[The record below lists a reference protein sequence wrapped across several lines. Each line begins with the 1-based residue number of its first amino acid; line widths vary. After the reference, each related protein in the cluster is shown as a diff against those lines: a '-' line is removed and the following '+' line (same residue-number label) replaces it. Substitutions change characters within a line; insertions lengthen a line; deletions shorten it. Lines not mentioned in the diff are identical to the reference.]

1 MPVKKYP
8 KSTRR
13 KGALRSVA
21 RCYAEAAAQQPAL
34 YWNDVCSIEWGNQ
47 EKYEVL
53 QQLGKG
59 KYGEVF
65 EGVNLEDGG
74 RCVVKIMRPVKEQRL
89 KREIKILRLVSGG
102 PNIVTLHEVVRDPD
116 TKTPCFIFEC
126 VDSMPLKELQAVVTD
141 MDVRNY
147 MYQLLVALD
156 YTHSK
161 GIMHRDIKPANVLI
175 DHSKRQLK
183 LIDWGLADFY
193 FPGAQQTAA
202 QRQQLAAV
210 AAAAV
215 AVPLGIGFA

>member
-1 MPVKKYP
+1 
-8 KSTRR
+8 
-13 KGALRSVA
+13 VA
-21 RCYAEAAAQQPAL
+21 RSYAEAAAQQPAL

-102 PNIVTLHEVVRDPD
+102 PNIITLREVVRDPD
-116 TKTPCFIFEC
+116 TKTPCFIFDF
-126 VDSMPLKELQAVVTD
+126 VDSMPLKELQSVVTD

-147 MYQLLVALD
+147 MYQV
-156 YTHSK
+156 SN
-161 GIMHRDIKPANVLI
+161 RPACG
-175 DHSKRQLK
+175 RQEPAAASSSQRGVMQPVTRQ
-183 LIDWGLADFY
+183 IQVSWQFQVDQ
-193 FPGAQQTAA
+193 PGFAA
-202 QRQQLAAV
+202 QLEQD
-210 AAAAV
+210 
-215 AVPLGIGFA
+215 

>member
-147 MYQLLVALD
+147 MYQV
-156 YTHSK
+156 SK
-161 GIMHRDIKPANVLI
+161 GPA
-175 DHSKRQLK
+175 
-183 LIDWGLADFY
+183 WGRHG
-193 FPGAQQTAA
+193 PVAA
-202 QRQQLAAV
+202 SSSRWGTTQPDMACPRQQLDV
-210 AAAAV
+210 SLTPGHLRV
-215 AVPLGIGFA
+215 LVHLS

>member
-1 MPVKKYP
+1 MPPKKYP

-21 RCYAEAAAQQPAL
+21 RSYAEAAAQQPAL

-102 PNIVTLHEVVRDPD
+102 PNIITLHEVVRDPD
-116 TKTPCFIFEC
+116 TKTPCFIFDF
-126 VDSMPLKELQAVVTD
+126 VDSMPLKELQSVVTD
-141 MDVRNY
+141 MDVRSY
-147 MYQLLVALD
+147 MYQV
-156 YTHSK
+156 SN
-161 GIMHRDIKPANVLI
+161 RPACG
-175 DHSKRQLK
+175 RQEPAAASSSQRGVMQPVTRQ
-183 LIDWGLADFY
+183 IQVSWQFQVDQ
-193 FPGAQQTAA
+193 PGFAA
-202 QRQQLAAV
+202 QLEQD
-210 AAAAV
+210 
-215 AVPLGIGFA
+215 